1 MDFQYML
8 DDIYKKDI
16 VISLNAYFAR
26 HVDNVLAVATSDDF
40 EIVNNDDENDN
51 DNDSIGSFDG

>member
-1 MDFQYML
+1 ML

-51 DNDSIGSFDG
+51 DSIGSFDG